1 MVFNCSDGLD
11 YIALGKFFKVGI
23 NAVFAPV
30 VLLFLLV
37 FVLDL
42 MKISALCCL
51 IWWGFSYVA
60 PFENDQK
67 LVFKEE

>member
-51 IWWGFSYVA
+51 IWWDFSYVA